1 MKSMQCMLA
10 AAGACALALAQPALA
25 QEMETEV
32 ETEPGETE
40 AEVEI
45 QPGETEAEIE
55 MEPGE
60 TEADVD
66 VEPDVQVQVQPM
78 PPPAPVVVTPAPAPV
93 IVEEDDGEP
102 DLVTPFGVALSLGGG
117 VRGFTEEDARDV
129 IDEGGAWDARVLFG
143 SRSIIA
149 LEAAYVGSASDVV
162 ALGLDPDATLMQNG
176 VEGALRLNILTG
188 MWQPYV
194 LAGAGWSRYT
204 VTNEDFNT
212 SSVESEDDVA
222 QFPLGAGVA
231 FRYEGLVLD
240 ARGVYRPTASAELV
254 PDDDGNMPS
263 WAADLTAGIEF

>member
-1 MKSMQCMLA
+1 
-10 AAGACALALAQPALA
+10 
-25 QEMETEV
+25 V
-32 ETEPGETE
+32 
-40 AEVEI
+40 
-45 QPGETEAEIE
+45 
-55 MEPGE
+55 
-60 TEADVD
+60 
-66 VEPDVQVQVQPM
+66 
-78 PPPAPVVVTPAPAPV
+78 
-93 IVEEDDGEP
+93 
-102 DLVTPFGVALSLGGG
+102 GGG
-117 VRGFTEEDARDV
+117 VRGFTKEDARDF

-149 LEAAYVGSASDVV
+149 LEAAYVGSASDVA

-212 SSVESEDDVA
+212 SSVEGEDDVA

-240 ARGVYRPTASAELV
+240 ARGVYRPTASAELI